1 MKQEQAEQLVRQL
14 KDAVVQRLSGNPT
27 DDRIEEAVKASIEV
41 FATTLVSMAPN
52 PTCNMK
58 EEDKA
63 ALMTRL
69 AESFPSLRGRGAGDG
84 IRPWNSLRL
93 EEVSKPWSMGQ
104 KHAADFLLGV
114 WNHGD
119 YGDRFKFFEAL
130 QNKHGTQDILQRSW
144 HGFATHFGA
153 RGTST

>member
-27 DDRIEEAVKASIEV
+27 DDRIEEAVKASIDV
-41 FATTLVSMAPN
+41 FAMTLVSMMPN
-52 PTCNMK
+52 PTGSMK
-58 EEDKA
+58 EENKA

-69 AESFPSLRGRGAGDG
+69 AESFPSLRGCGAG
-84 IRPWNSLRL
+84 IRPWHALRL
-93 EEVSKPWSMGQ
+93 EEASKAWSTGQ

-119 YGDRFKFFEAL
+119 YGERFKFFEAL
-130 QNKHGTQDILQRSW
+130 QTWDAGHIAAFMAWVRNPFW
-144 HGFATHFGA
+144 C
-153 RGTST
+153 